1 MKTKFLLFSA
11 SLFFILGRHYQDELV
26 FYFFSLQMLMLF
38 FAVIIHKRE
47 LKLRAR
53 RGAESLT
60 DSDPKQR
67 LSQKS
72 LSPH

>member
-11 SLFFILGRHYQDELV
+11 ILFFILGRHYHDELV

-47 LKLRAR
+47 LKLRAKR
-53 RGAESLT
+53 DAESLPDT
-60 DSDPKQR
+60 DVSK
-67 LSQKS
+67 
-72 LSPH
+72 